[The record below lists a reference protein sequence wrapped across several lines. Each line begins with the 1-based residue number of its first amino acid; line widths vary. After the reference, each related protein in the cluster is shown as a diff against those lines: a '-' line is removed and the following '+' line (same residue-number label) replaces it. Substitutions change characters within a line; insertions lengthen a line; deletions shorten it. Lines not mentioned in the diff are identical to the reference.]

1 MNARV
6 YCLSGKDL
14 HTMLLNV
21 FAYSAIEMRY
31 INTQSPTIIFTDFIL
46 SFLEKSTHVGHD
58 LTLVVHR

>member
-1 MNARV
+1 MV
-6 YCLSGKDL
+6 YYLSGKDL

-21 FAYSAIEMRY
+21 FAYSVVEMRY
-31 INTQSPTIIFTDFIL
+31 INKESLTIILTDFIL